1 VILPADR
8 QAFITHLPPLSSPP
22 LPNSATGWQDADF
35 HKPIITI
42 GAPWT
47 NANPCNN
54 RVRELADILV
64 EEVEKAGGKAFVAG
78 TPVISDG

>member
-8 QAFITHLPPLSSPP
+8 QAFITHLPSLSSPP

>member
-1 VILPADR
+1 M
-8 QAFITHLPPLSSPP
+8 PPFPFFP
-22 LPNSATGWQDADF
+22 QSATGWEEADF

-54 RVRELADILV
+54 RVRALADILV